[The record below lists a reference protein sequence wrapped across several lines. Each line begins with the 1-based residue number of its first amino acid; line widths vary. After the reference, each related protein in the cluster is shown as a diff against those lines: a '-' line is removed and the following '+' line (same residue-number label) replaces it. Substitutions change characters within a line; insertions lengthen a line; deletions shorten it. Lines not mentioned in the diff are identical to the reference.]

1 MRELEAQEE
10 QQTEAQPQPAA
21 ALPSRLLQV
30 RLMDA
35 DNRETDAFDMGDTA
49 RIEMIAEVPDGR
61 PPVFAVG
68 HVRRNDKFGVYGI
81 FSDMDQVEPQRV
93 DACTF
98 RIGYEVSLSL
108 LPGNYTFRTHVLD
121 PSALHMFDT
130 IEKDFSVRG
139 ETRELGVCRLPHRW
153 T

>member
-1 MRELEAQEE
+1 M
-10 QQTEAQPQPAA
+10 
-21 ALPSRLLQV
+21 
-30 RLMDA
+30 
-35 DNRETDAFDMGDTA
+35 FDLGETA
-49 RIEMIAEVPDGR
+49 RLEMIAEVPDGQ

-81 FSDMDQVEPQRV
+81 FSDMEQEQVKPHRV
-93 DACTF
+93 DDCTF

-121 PSALHMFDT
+121 PSGLRMFDT
-130 IEKDFSVRG
+130 VEKDFSVRG
-139 ETRELGVCRLPHRW
+139 ESRELGVCRLPHRW